1 MPGLHRVEGRC
12 LSADAHLALLG
23 VNYSGNGI
31 LGLRKIKKQREIAAS
46 FHIAGYNMALFYM
59 DERRMTG
66 FRFRKCSFLNMG
78 SMILWVQTGFDTYD
92 MTGRNNCKGE
102 TFFMKNERF
111 ERYIYMGVTAILVLI
126 AAVFVVFLFL
136 ERNAVFAFL
145 GKVRFVLAPVIY
157 GAVLA
162 FLMSPVYNWCYN
174 TVVYVHDDD
183 KGKEDEEKK
192 IAPKKRFKSESFGNF
207 LGKAVGTVVSLA
219 FLIAVVVS
227 LSSMIIPQLYSSIV
241 GIINMMPV
249 YFQNV
254 YDWLT
259 EFFVNNPP
267 VEQAIL
273 NIYEQSAQYFQS
285 WMETDLMSNLS
296 NFQNFQNIEKIV
308 GGVSSGVMNVI
319 TLTKNMLIGLIV
331 MIYLLNIK
339 ESLSAQGKKFIYSVL
354 PLKAANIVVAEF
366 QFIKKAFSGFII
378 GKLIDSLII
387 GILCFILMH
396 LFKLPYELLIS
407 VIIGVTNIIP
417 FFGPFIGAVPCAIL
431 VFLISPKQCLY
442 FIGLILVLQQF
453 DGNILGPKILGN
465 STGVSSFGVLFSILL
480 FGGLC
485 GFVGMIIAV
494 PLMAVIIH
502 IYNQIQEY
510 LLSKKSLSIKEED
523 YVNLKRIDEQSGEYK
538 KHSDEQ

>member
-1 MPGLHRVEGRC
+1 
-12 LSADAHLALLG
+12 
-23 VNYSGNGI
+23 
-31 LGLRKIKKQREIAAS
+31 
-46 FHIAGYNMALFYM
+46 
-59 DERRMTG
+59 
-66 FRFRKCSFLNMG
+66 
-78 SMILWVQTGFDTYD
+78 
-92 MTGRNNCKGE
+92 
-102 TFFMKNERF
+102 MKNERF

-183 KGKEDEEKK
+183 KKKEDEEKK
-192 IAPKKRFKSESFGNF
+192 IAPKKRF
-207 LGKAVGTVVSLA
+207 LGKAVGTVISLA
-219 FLIAVVVS
+219 FLIVVVVS

-407 VIIGVTNIIP
+407 VIIGVTNVIP
-417 FFGPFIGAVPCAIL
+417 FFGPFIGAAPCAIL

-523 YVNLKRIDEQSGEYK
+523 YVNLKRIDEQNGE
-538 KHSDEQ
+538 

>member
-1 MPGLHRVEGRC
+1 
-12 LSADAHLALLG
+12 
-23 VNYSGNGI
+23 
-31 LGLRKIKKQREIAAS
+31 
-46 FHIAGYNMALFYM
+46 
-59 DERRMTG
+59 
-66 FRFRKCSFLNMG
+66 
-78 SMILWVQTGFDTYD
+78 
-92 MTGRNNCKGE
+92 
-102 TFFMKNERF
+102 MKNERF
-111 ERYIYMGVTAILVLI
+111 ERYIYTGVTAILVLI

-136 ERNAVFAFL
+136 ERSAVFAFL

-162 FLMSPVYNWCYN
+162 FLMSPVYNWCYRL
-174 TVVYVHDDD
+174 TVYT
-183 KGKEDEEKK
+183 GKSGE
-192 IAPKKRFKSESFGNF
+192 PKARFKNEKLGAFFGRS
-207 LGKAVGTVVSLA
+207 VGTAVSLV
-219 FLIAVVVS
+219 FLLAVIVS

-241 GIINMMPV
+241 GIINMMPE

-259 EFFVNNPP
+259 DFFVNNPP

-273 NIYEQSAQYFQS
+273 NIYEQSAQYFQN

-296 NFQNFQNIEKIV
+296 NFQNFQNIEKIL
-308 GGVSSGVMNVI
+308 GGVSSGVMNLI
-319 TLTKNMLIGLIV
+319 TLTKNLLIGLIV

-339 ESLSAQGKKFIYSVL
+339 ESLSAQGKKFIYSIL
-354 PLKAANIVVAEF
+354 PLKAANTVVGEF
-366 QFIKKAFSGFII
+366 RFIKKAFSGFII

-407 VIIGVTNIIP
+407 VIIGVTNVIP
-417 FFGPFIGAVPCAIL
+417 FFGPFIGAAPCAIL

-523 YVNLKRIDEQSGEYK
+523 YVNLKRIDEQNGEYK
-538 KHSDEQ
+538 KHGDEQ

>member
-1 MPGLHRVEGRC
+1 
-12 LSADAHLALLG
+12 
-23 VNYSGNGI
+23 
-31 LGLRKIKKQREIAAS
+31 
-46 FHIAGYNMALFYM
+46 
-59 DERRMTG
+59 
-66 FRFRKCSFLNMG
+66 
-78 SMILWVQTGFDTYD
+78 
-92 MTGRNNCKGE
+92 
-102 TFFMKNERF
+102 MKNERF

-136 ERNAVFAFL
+136 EREAVFAFL
-145 GKVRFVLAPVIY
+145 GKIRFVLAPVIY

-162 FLMSPVYNWCYN
+162 FLMSPVYNWCYRL
-174 TVVYVHDDD
+174 VVYTGDP
-183 KGKEDEEKK
+183 GRENEKT
-192 IAPKKRFKSESFGNF
+192 PKKRFKNEKMGAF
-207 LGKAVGTVVSLA
+207 LGRTTGTVVSLV
-219 FLIAVVVS
+219 FLITVIVS

-259 EFFVNNPP
+259 DFFVNNPP

-273 NIYEQSAQYFQS
+273 NIYEQSAQYFQN

-296 NFQNFQNIEKIV
+296 NIQNFQNLEKIV
-308 GGVSSGVMNVI
+308 GGVSSGVMNII
-319 TLTKNMLIGLIV
+319 TLTKNLLIGLIV
-331 MIYLLNIK
+331 MVYLLNIK
-339 ESLSAQGKKFIYSVL
+339 ESLSAQSKKFIYSIL
-354 PLKAANIVVAEF
+354 PLKAANITVEEF

-387 GILCFILMH
+387 GILCFILMN
-396 LFKLPYELLIS
+396 LFKLPYEMLIS
-407 VIIGVTNIIP
+407 VIIGVTNVIP
-417 FFGPFIGAVPCAIL
+417 FFGPFIGAVPCALL

-480 FGGLC
+480 FGGLY

-502 IYNQIQEY
+502 IYKQVQDHF
-510 LLSKKSLSIKEED
+510 LAKKKLSTKEED
-523 YVNLKRIDEQSGEYK
+523 YVNLNRIDEQSGKYER
-538 KHSDEQ
+538 H

>member
-1 MPGLHRVEGRC
+1 
-12 LSADAHLALLG
+12 
-23 VNYSGNGI
+23 
-31 LGLRKIKKQREIAAS
+31 
-46 FHIAGYNMALFYM
+46 
-59 DERRMTG
+59 
-66 FRFRKCSFLNMG
+66 
-78 SMILWVQTGFDTYD
+78 MILWVQTGFATR
-92 MTGRNNCKGE
+92 GRGERSGCKGE

-126 AAVFVVFLFL
+126 VAVFVVFLFL

-162 FLMSPVYNWCYN
+162 FFMSPVYNR
-174 TVVYVHDDD
+174 
-183 KGKEDEEKK
+183 

-207 LGKAVGTVVSLA
+207 LGKAVGTVISLA
-219 FLIAVVVS
+219 FLIVVVVS

-407 VIIGVTNIIP
+407 VIIGVTNVIP
-417 FFGPFIGAVPCAIL
+417 FFGPFIGAAPCAIL

-523 YVNLKRIDEQSGEYK
+523 YVNLKRIDEQNGEYK
-538 KHSDEQ
+538 KHGDEQ

>member
-1 MPGLHRVEGRC
+1 
-12 LSADAHLALLG
+12 
-23 VNYSGNGI
+23 
-31 LGLRKIKKQREIAAS
+31 
-46 FHIAGYNMALFYM
+46 
-59 DERRMTG
+59 
-66 FRFRKCSFLNMG
+66 
-78 SMILWVQTGFDTYD
+78 
-92 MTGRNNCKGE
+92 
-102 TFFMKNERF
+102 MKNERF

-136 ERNAVFAFL
+136 ERDAVFDFL

-174 TVVYVHDDD
+174 TVVYVHEDN

-192 IAPKKRFKSESFGNF
+192 SAPKKRFKSESFGDF
-207 LGKAVGTVVSLA
+207 LGRAVGTVVSLA
-219 FLIAVVVS
+219 FLIAVIVS

-259 EFFVNNPP
+259 DFFVNNPP

-285 WMETDLMSNLS
+285 WMETDLMANLS
-296 NFQNFQNIEKIV
+296 NFQNFQNIEKIL

-319 TLTKNMLIGLIV
+319 TLTKNLLIGLIV
-331 MIYLLNIK
+331 MVYLLNIK

-354 PLKAANIVVAEF
+354 PLKAANIVVGEF
-366 QFIKKAFSGFII
+366 QFIKSAFSGFII

-387 GILCFILMH
+387 GILCFVLMT

-407 VIIGVTNIIP
+407 VIIGVTNVIP

-431 VFLISPKQCLY
+431 VFLISPRQCLY

-480 FGGLC
+480 FGGLY
-485 GFVGMIIAV
+485 GFVGMIVAV

-502 IYNQIQEY
+502 IYKQLQEY
-510 LLSKKSLSIKEED
+510 FLSKKKLKLEESD
-523 YVNLKRIDEQSGEYK
+523 YVELHYIDEQTGEYVKNEK
-538 KHSDEQ
+538 KK

>member
-1 MPGLHRVEGRC
+1 
-12 LSADAHLALLG
+12 
-23 VNYSGNGI
+23 
-31 LGLRKIKKQREIAAS
+31 
-46 FHIAGYNMALFYM
+46 
-59 DERRMTG
+59 
-66 FRFRKCSFLNMG
+66 
-78 SMILWVQTGFDTYD
+78 
-92 MTGRNNCKGE
+92 
-102 TFFMKNERF
+102 MKNERF

-136 ERNAVFAFL
+136 ERDAVFAFL

-174 TVVYVHDDD
+174 TVVYVHEDN
-183 KGKEDEEKK
+183 KGKADEEKK
-192 IAPKKRFKSESFGNF
+192 SAPKKRFKSESFGDF
-207 LGKAVGTVVSLA
+207 LGRAVGTVVSLA
-219 FLIAVVVS
+219 FLIAVIVS

-259 EFFVNNPP
+259 DFFVNNPP

-285 WMETDLMSNLS
+285 WMETDLMANLS
-296 NFQNFQNIEKIV
+296 NFQNFQNLEKIL

-319 TLTKNMLIGLIV
+319 TLTKNLLIGLIV
-331 MIYLLNIK
+331 MVYLLNIK

-354 PLKAANIVVAEF
+354 PLKAANIVVGEF
-366 QFIKKAFSGFII
+366 QFIKSAFSGFII

-387 GILCFILMH
+387 GILCFVLMN

-407 VIIGVTNIIP
+407 VIIGVTNVIP

-431 VFLISPKQCLY
+431 VFLISPRQCLY
-442 FIGLILVLQQF
+442 FIGLILVIQQF

-480 FGGLC
+480 FGGLY
-485 GFVGMIIAV
+485 GFVGMIVAV

-502 IYNQIQEY
+502 IYKQLQEY
-510 LLSKKSLSIKEED
+510 FLSKKKLKLEESD
-523 YVNLKRIDEQSGEYK
+523 YVELHYIDEQTGEYVK
-538 KHSDEQ
+538 NEKRK

>member
-1 MPGLHRVEGRC
+1 
-12 LSADAHLALLG
+12 
-23 VNYSGNGI
+23 
-31 LGLRKIKKQREIAAS
+31 
-46 FHIAGYNMALFYM
+46 
-59 DERRMTG
+59 
-66 FRFRKCSFLNMG
+66 
-78 SMILWVQTGFDTYD
+78 
-92 MTGRNNCKGE
+92 
-102 TFFMKNERF
+102 MKNERF

-183 KGKEDEEKK
+183 KKKEEKK

-207 LGKAVGTVVSLA
+207 LGKAVGTVISLA
-219 FLIAVVVS
+219 FLIVVVVS

-407 VIIGVTNIIP
+407 VIIGVTNVIP

-453 DGNILGPKILGN
+453 DGNSLGPKILGN

-523 YVNLKRIDEQSGEYK
+523 YVNLKRIDEQNGEYK
-538 KHSDEQ
+538 KHGDEQ

>member
-1 MPGLHRVEGRC
+1 MTEVG
-12 LSADAHLALLG
+12 
-23 VNYSGNGI
+23 SG
-31 LGLRKIKKQREIAAS
+31 
-46 FHIAGYNMALFYM
+46 
-59 DERRMTG
+59 
-66 FRFRKCSFLNMG
+66 
-78 SMILWVQTGFDTYD
+78 
-92 MTGRNNCKGE
+92 CKGE
-102 TFFMKNERF
+102 IFFMKNERF

-136 ERNAVFAFL
+136 ERAAVFAFL
-145 GKVRFVLAPVIY
+145 GKIRFVLAPVIY

-162 FLMSPVYNWCYN
+162 FLMSPVYNWCY
-174 TVVYVHDDD
+174 TMVVYVEDHG
-183 KGKEDEEKK
+183 KGKEDGEKK
-192 IAPKKRFKSESFGNF
+192 RRSKKRFKNEGFGAF

-259 EFFVNNPP
+259 DFFVNNPP

-296 NFQNFQNIEKIV
+296 NFQNFQNIEKIL

-339 ESLSAQGKKFIYSVL
+339 ESLSAQGKKFIYSAL

-387 GILCFILMH
+387 GILCFVLMH

-407 VIIGVTNIIP
+407 VIIGVTNVIP
-417 FFGPFIGAVPCAIL
+417 FFGPFIGAIPCAIL

-480 FGGLC
+480 FGGLY

-502 IYNQIQEY
+502 VYNQLQDHF
-510 LLSKKSLSIKEED
+510 LAKKNLSSKEED
-523 YVNLKRIDEQSGEYK
+523 YVNLNRIDEQSGKYE
-538 KHSDEQ
+538 KHEDTQ

>member
-1 MPGLHRVEGRC
+1 
-12 LSADAHLALLG
+12 
-23 VNYSGNGI
+23 
-31 LGLRKIKKQREIAAS
+31 
-46 FHIAGYNMALFYM
+46 
-59 DERRMTG
+59 
-66 FRFRKCSFLNMG
+66 MG

-183 KGKEDEEKK
+183 KRKEDEEKK
-192 IAPKKRFKSESFGNF
+192 SAPKKRFKSESFGNF
-207 LGKAVGTVVSLA
+207 LGKAVGTVISLA
-219 FLIAVVVS
+219 FLIVVVVS

-249 YFQNV
+249 Y
-254 YDWLT
+254 
-259 EFFVNNPP
+259 
-267 VEQAIL
+267 
-273 NIYEQSAQYFQS
+273 
-285 WMETDLMSNLS
+285 
-296 NFQNFQNIEKIV
+296 FQNFQNIEKIV

-407 VIIGVTNIIP
+407 VIIGVTNVIP

-523 YVNLKRIDEQSGEYK
+523 YVNLKRIDEQNGEYK
-538 KHSDEQ
+538 KHGDEQ

>member
-1 MPGLHRVEGRC
+1 
-12 LSADAHLALLG
+12 
-23 VNYSGNGI
+23 
-31 LGLRKIKKQREIAAS
+31 
-46 FHIAGYNMALFYM
+46 
-59 DERRMTG
+59 
-66 FRFRKCSFLNMG
+66 
-78 SMILWVQTGFDTYD
+78 
-92 MTGRNNCKGE
+92 
-102 TFFMKNERF
+102 MKNERF

-136 ERNAVFAFL
+136 ERAAVLAFL
-145 GKVRFVLAPVIY
+145 GKIRFVLAPVIY

-162 FLMSPVYNWCYN
+162 FLMSPVYNWCY
-174 TVVYVHDDD
+174 TMVVYVEDHG
-183 KGKEDEEKK
+183 KGKEDGEKK
-192 IAPKKRFKSESFGNF
+192 RRSKKRFKNEGFGAF

-219 FLIAVVVS
+219 FLIAVIVS

-259 EFFVNNPP
+259 DFFVNNPP

-296 NFQNFQNIEKIV
+296 NFQNFQNIEKIL

-339 ESLSAQGKKFIYSVL
+339 ESLSAQGKKFIYSAL

-378 GKLIDSLII
+378 GKLIASLII

-407 VIIGVTNIIP
+407 VIIGVTNVIP
-417 FFGPFIGAVPCAIL
+417 FFGPFIGAIPCAIL

-480 FGGLC
+480 FGGLY

-502 IYNQIQEY
+502 IYNQIQDHF
-510 LLSKKSLSIKEED
+510 LAKKKLSSEEKD
-523 YVNLKRIDEQSGEYK
+523 YVNLDRIDEQSGEYK
-538 KHSDEQ
+538 KHVDTQ

>member
-1 MPGLHRVEGRC
+1 
-12 LSADAHLALLG
+12 
-23 VNYSGNGI
+23 
-31 LGLRKIKKQREIAAS
+31 
-46 FHIAGYNMALFYM
+46 
-59 DERRMTG
+59 
-66 FRFRKCSFLNMG
+66 
-78 SMILWVQTGFDTYD
+78 
-92 MTGRNNCKGE
+92 
-102 TFFMKNERF
+102 MKNERF
-111 ERYIYMGVTAILVLI
+111 ERYIYTGVTAILVLI

-136 ERNAVFAFL
+136 ERSAVFAFL

-162 FLMSPVYNWCYN
+162 FLMSPVYNWCYRL
-174 TVVYVHDDD
+174 TVYT
-183 KGKEDEEKK
+183 GKSGE
-192 IAPKKRFKSESFGNF
+192 PKARFKNEKLGAFFGRS
-207 LGKAVGTVVSLA
+207 VGTAVSLV
-219 FLIAVVVS
+219 FLLAVIVS

-241 GIINMMPV
+241 VIINMMPE

-259 EFFVNNPP
+259 DFFVNNPP

-273 NIYEQSAQYFQS
+273 NIYEQSAQYFQN

-296 NFQNFQNIEKIV
+296 NFQNFQNIEKIL
-308 GGVSSGVMNVI
+308 GGVSSGVMNLI
-319 TLTKNMLIGLIV
+319 TLTKNLLIGLIV
-331 MIYLLNIK
+331 MIYLLNI
-339 ESLSAQGKKFIYSVL
+339 
-354 PLKAANIVVAEF
+354 
-366 QFIKKAFSGFII
+366 
-378 GKLIDSLII
+378 I
-387 GILCFILMH
+387 GILCFILMN

-480 FGGLC
+480 FGGLF

-502 IYNQIQEY
+502 VYRQIQDHF
-510 LLSKKSLSIKEED
+510 LAKKNLSQEEND
-523 YVNLKRIDEQSGEYK
+523 YVKLDRIDEKSGEYIRRTDK
-538 KHSDEQ
+538 Q

>member
-1 MPGLHRVEGRC
+1 
-12 LSADAHLALLG
+12 
-23 VNYSGNGI
+23 
-31 LGLRKIKKQREIAAS
+31 
-46 FHIAGYNMALFYM
+46 
-59 DERRMTG
+59 
-66 FRFRKCSFLNMG
+66 
-78 SMILWVQTGFDTYD
+78 
-92 MTGRNNCKGE
+92 
-102 TFFMKNERF
+102 MKNERF

-183 KGKEDEEKK
+183 KKKEDEEKK

-207 LGKAVGTVVSLA
+207 LGKAVGTVISLA
-219 FLIAVVVS
+219 FLIVVVVS

-296 NFQNFQNIEKIV
+296 NFQNIEKIV

-407 VIIGVTNIIP
+407 VIIGVTNVIP
-417 FFGPFIGAVPCAIL
+417 FFGPFIGAAPCAIL

-523 YVNLKRIDEQSGEYK
+523 YVNLKRIDEQNGEYK
-538 KHSDEQ
+538 KTR

>member
-1 MPGLHRVEGRC
+1 
-12 LSADAHLALLG
+12 
-23 VNYSGNGI
+23 
-31 LGLRKIKKQREIAAS
+31 
-46 FHIAGYNMALFYM
+46 
-59 DERRMTG
+59 
-66 FRFRKCSFLNMG
+66 
-78 SMILWVQTGFDTYD
+78 
-92 MTGRNNCKGE
+92 
-102 TFFMKNERF
+102 MKNERF

-183 KGKEDEEKK
+183 KKKEDEEKK

-207 LGKAVGTVVSLA
+207 LGKAVGTVISLA
-219 FLIAVVVS
+219 FLIVVVVS

-296 NFQNFQNIEKIV
+296 NFQNIEKIV

-319 TLTKNMLIGLIV
+319 TLTKNMLIGLVV

-407 VIIGVTNIIP
+407 VIIGVTNVIP

-523 YVNLKRIDEQSGEYK
+523 YVNLKRIDEQNGEYK
-538 KHSDEQ
+538 KHGDEQ

>member
-1 MPGLHRVEGRC
+1 
-12 LSADAHLALLG
+12 
-23 VNYSGNGI
+23 
-31 LGLRKIKKQREIAAS
+31 
-46 FHIAGYNMALFYM
+46 
-59 DERRMTG
+59 
-66 FRFRKCSFLNMG
+66 
-78 SMILWVQTGFDTYD
+78 MILWVQTGFATR
-92 MTGRNNCKGE
+92 GRGERSCCKGE

-162 FLMSPVYNWCYN
+162 FLMSPVYNRCYN

-183 KGKEDEEKK
+183 KKKKDEEKK

-207 LGKAVGTVVSLA
+207 LGKAVGTVISLA
-219 FLIAVVVS
+219 FLIVVVVS

-407 VIIGVTNIIP
+407 VIIGVTNVIP
-417 FFGPFIGAVPCAIL
+417 FFGPFIGAAPCAIL

-523 YVNLKRIDEQSGEYK
+523 YVNLKRIDEQNGEYK
-538 KHSDEQ
+538 KHGDEQ

>member
-1 MPGLHRVEGRC
+1 
-12 LSADAHLALLG
+12 
-23 VNYSGNGI
+23 
-31 LGLRKIKKQREIAAS
+31 
-46 FHIAGYNMALFYM
+46 
-59 DERRMTG
+59 
-66 FRFRKCSFLNMG
+66 
-78 SMILWVQTGFDTYD
+78 
-92 MTGRNNCKGE
+92 
-102 TFFMKNERF
+102 MKNERF

-136 ERNAVFAFL
+136 ERAAVLAFL
-145 GKVRFVLAPVIY
+145 GKIRFVLAPVIY

-162 FLMSPVYNWCYN
+162 FLMSPVYNWCY
-174 TVVYVHDDD
+174 TMVVYVEDHG
-183 KGKEDEEKK
+183 KGKEDGEKK
-192 IAPKKRFKSESFGNF
+192 RRSKKRFKNEGFGAF

-219 FLIAVVVS
+219 FLIAVIVS

-259 EFFVNNPP
+259 DFFVNNPP

-296 NFQNFQNIEKIV
+296 NFQNFQNIEKIL

-407 VIIGVTNIIP
+407 VIIGVTNVIP
-417 FFGPFIGAVPCAIL
+417 FFGPFIGAIPCAIL

-523 YVNLKRIDEQSGEYK
+523 YVNLKRIDEQSGEYRK
-538 KHSDEQ
+538 QSDEQ

>member
-1 MPGLHRVEGRC
+1 
-12 LSADAHLALLG
+12 
-23 VNYSGNGI
+23 
-31 LGLRKIKKQREIAAS
+31 
-46 FHIAGYNMALFYM
+46 
-59 DERRMTG
+59 
-66 FRFRKCSFLNMG
+66 
-78 SMILWVQTGFDTYD
+78 
-92 MTGRNNCKGE
+92 
-102 TFFMKNERF
+102 MKNERF

-136 ERNAVFAFL
+136 ERDAVFAFL

-174 TVVYVHDDD
+174 IVVYVDDN
-183 KGKEDEEKK
+183 GKEKESV
-192 IAPKKRFKSESFGNF
+192 PKKRFKNEDFGAF
-207 LGKAVGTVVSLA
+207 LGRTVGTLVSLA
-219 FLIAVVVS
+219 FLVAVIVS

-259 EFFVNNPP
+259 DFFVNNPP

-273 NIYEQSAQYFQS
+273 NIYEQSAQYFQN
-285 WMETDLMSNLS
+285 WMETDLMANLS
-296 NFQNFQNIEKIV
+296 NFQNFQNLEKIL

-319 TLTKNMLIGLIV
+319 TLTKNLLIGLIV
-331 MIYLLNIK
+331 MVYLLNIK

-354 PLKAANIVVAEF
+354 PLKAANIVVGEF
-366 QFIKKAFSGFII
+366 QFIKSAFSGFII

-387 GILCFILMH
+387 GILCFVLMN

-407 VIIGVTNIIP
+407 VIIGVTNVIP

-480 FGGLC
+480 FGGLY
-485 GFVGMIIAV
+485 GFVGMIVAV

-502 IYNQIQEY
+502 IYKQLQEY
-510 LLSKKSLSIKEED
+510 FLSKKKLKLEESD
-523 YVNLKRIDEQSGEYK
+523 YVELHYIDEQTGEYVKNEK
-538 KHSDEQ
+538 KK

>member
-1 MPGLHRVEGRC
+1 
-12 LSADAHLALLG
+12 
-23 VNYSGNGI
+23 
-31 LGLRKIKKQREIAAS
+31 
-46 FHIAGYNMALFYM
+46 
-59 DERRMTG
+59 
-66 FRFRKCSFLNMG
+66 
-78 SMILWVQTGFDTYD
+78 
-92 MTGRNNCKGE
+92 
-102 TFFMKNERF
+102 MKNERF
-111 ERYIYMGVTAILVLI
+111 ERYIYTGVTAILVLI

-136 ERNAVFAFL
+136 ERSAVFAFL

-162 FLMSPVYNWCYN
+162 FLMSPVYNWCYRL
-174 TVVYVHDDD
+174 TVYT
-183 KGKEDEEKK
+183 GKSGE
-192 IAPKKRFKSESFGNF
+192 PKARFKNEKLGAFFGRS
-207 LGKAVGTVVSLA
+207 VGTAVSLV
-219 FLIAVVVS
+219 FLLAVIVS

-241 GIINMMPV
+241 GIINMMPE

-259 EFFVNNPP
+259 DFFVNNPP

-273 NIYEQSAQYFQS
+273 NIYEQSAQYFQ
-285 WMETDLMSNLS
+285 
-296 NFQNFQNIEKIV
+296 NIEKIL
-308 GGVSSGVMNVI
+308 GGVSSGVMNLI
-319 TLTKNMLIGLIV
+319 TLTKNLLIGLIV

-339 ESLSAQGKKFIYSVL
+339 ESLSAQGKKFIYSIL
-354 PLKAANIVVAEF
+354 PLKAANIVVGEF
-366 QFIKKAFSGFII
+366 RFIKKAFSGFII

-387 GILCFILMH
+387 GILCFILMN

-480 FGGLC
+480 FGGLF

-502 IYNQIQEY
+502 VYRQIQDHF
-510 LLSKKSLSIKEED
+510 LAKKNLSQEEND
-523 YVNLKRIDEQSGEYK
+523 YVKLDRIDEKSGEYIRRTDK
-538 KHSDEQ
+538 Q

>member
-1 MPGLHRVEGRC
+1 MGEIMATTMDELITRRFTGALNDPAYAGKTVYDLFEWSKRDVHLTDYKTGRVLCDMQDLEFPSSYSQNAVDIIASKYFRRAGVPVTGHEVSMRQVAHRMVDFWVAALVDEGMVKEGEQAQIVYDELVYMILDQRFAPNSPQWFNTGLKRAYGIAGESQGMYYVDEDSGEVVESLDNYSRTQASAC
-12 LSADAHLALLG
+12 FILSIQDKLLG
-23 VNYSGNGI
+23 EHSISEEYVTETKLFRGGSG
-31 LGLRKIKKQREIAAS
+31 
-46 FHIAGYNMALFYM
+46 
-59 DERRMTG
+59 TG
-66 FRFRKCSFLNMG
+66 
-78 SMILWVQTGFDTYD
+78 
-92 MTGRNNCKGE
+92 
-102 TFFMKNERF
+102 
-111 ERYIYMGVTAILVLI
+111 
-126 AAVFVVFLFL
+126 
-136 ERNAVFAFL
+136 
-145 GKVRFVLAPVIY
+145 
-157 GAVLA
+157 
-162 FLMSPVYNWCYN
+162 
-174 TVVYVHDDD
+174 
-183 KGKEDEEKK
+183 
-192 IAPKKRFKSESFGNF
+192 
-207 LGKAVGTVVSLA
+207 
-219 FLIAVVVS
+219 
-227 LSSMIIPQLYSSIV
+227 
-241 GIINMMPV
+241 
-249 YFQNV
+249 
-254 YDWLT
+254 
-259 EFFVNNPP
+259 
-267 VEQAIL
+267 
-273 NIYEQSAQYFQS
+273 
-285 WMETDLMSNLS
+285 S
-296 NFQNFQNIEKIV
+296 NFSALRGEGERLSG

-407 VIIGVTNIIP
+407 VIIGVTNVIP
-417 FFGPFIGAVPCAIL
+417 FFGPFIGAAPCAIL

-523 YVNLKRIDEQSGEYK
+523 YVNLKRIDEQNGEYK
-538 KHSDEQ
+538 KHGDEQ

>member
-1 MPGLHRVEGRC
+1 
-12 LSADAHLALLG
+12 
-23 VNYSGNGI
+23 
-31 LGLRKIKKQREIAAS
+31 
-46 FHIAGYNMALFYM
+46 
-59 DERRMTG
+59 
-66 FRFRKCSFLNMG
+66 
-78 SMILWVQTGFDTYD
+78 
-92 MTGRNNCKGE
+92 
-102 TFFMKNERF
+102 MKNERF

-162 FLMSPVYNWCYN
+162 FLMSPVYNRCYN

-183 KGKEDEEKK
+183 KKKEEKK

-207 LGKAVGTVVSLA
+207 LGKAVGTVISLA
-219 FLIAVVVS
+219 FLIVVVVS

-407 VIIGVTNIIP
+407 VIIGVTNVIP
-417 FFGPFIGAVPCAIL
+417 FFGPFIGAAPCAIL

-523 YVNLKRIDEQSGEYK
+523 YVNLKRIDEQNGEYK
-538 KHSDEQ
+538 KHGDEQ

>member
-1 MPGLHRVEGRC
+1 
-12 LSADAHLALLG
+12 
-23 VNYSGNGI
+23 
-31 LGLRKIKKQREIAAS
+31 
-46 FHIAGYNMALFYM
+46 
-59 DERRMTG
+59 
-66 FRFRKCSFLNMG
+66 
-78 SMILWVQTGFDTYD
+78 
-92 MTGRNNCKGE
+92 
-102 TFFMKNERF
+102 
-111 ERYIYMGVTAILVLI
+111 MGVTAILVLI

-162 FLMSPVYNWCYN
+162 FLMSPVYNRCYN

-183 KGKEDEEKK
+183 KKKEDEEKK

-207 LGKAVGTVVSLA
+207 LGKAVGTVISLA
-219 FLIAVVVS
+219 FLIVVVVS

-254 YDWLT
+254 HT
-259 EFFVNNPP
+259 PP
-267 VEQAIL
+267 VEQATL

-407 VIIGVTNIIP
+407 VIIGVTNVIP
-417 FFGPFIGAVPCAIL
+417 FFGPFIGAAPCAIL

-523 YVNLKRIDEQSGEYK
+523 YVNLKRIDEQNGEYK
-538 KHSDEQ
+538 KHGDEQ

>member
-1 MPGLHRVEGRC
+1 
-12 LSADAHLALLG
+12 
-23 VNYSGNGI
+23 
-31 LGLRKIKKQREIAAS
+31 
-46 FHIAGYNMALFYM
+46 
-59 DERRMTG
+59 
-66 FRFRKCSFLNMG
+66 
-78 SMILWVQTGFDTYD
+78 MILWVQTGFATR
-92 MTGRNNCKGE
+92 GRGERSGCKGE

-162 FLMSPVYNWCYN
+162 FLMSPVYNRCYN

-183 KGKEDEEKK
+183 KKKEDEEKK

-207 LGKAVGTVVSLA
+207 LGKAVGTVISLA
-219 FLIAVVVS
+219 FLIVVVVS

-285 WMETDLMSNLS
+285 WMETDLMSNL
-296 NFQNFQNIEKIV
+296 QNIEKIV

-407 VIIGVTNIIP
+407 VIIGVTNVIP
-417 FFGPFIGAVPCAIL
+417 FFGPFIGAAPCAIL

-523 YVNLKRIDEQSGEYK
+523 YVNLKRIDEQNGEYK
-538 KHSDEQ
+538 KHGDEQ

>member
-1 MPGLHRVEGRC
+1 
-12 LSADAHLALLG
+12 
-23 VNYSGNGI
+23 
-31 LGLRKIKKQREIAAS
+31 
-46 FHIAGYNMALFYM
+46 
-59 DERRMTG
+59 
-66 FRFRKCSFLNMG
+66 
-78 SMILWVQTGFDTYD
+78 MILWVQTGFATR
-92 MTGRNNCKGE
+92 GRGERSCCKGE

-183 KGKEDEEKK
+183 KRKEDEEKK

-207 LGKAVGTVVSLA
+207 LGKAVGTVISLA
-219 FLIAVVVS
+219 FLIVVVVS

-407 VIIGVTNIIP
+407 VIIGVTNVIP
-417 FFGPFIGAVPCAIL
+417 FFGPFIGAAPC
-431 VFLISPKQCLY
+431 V
-442 FIGLILVLQQF
+442 ILVLQQF

-523 YVNLKRIDEQSGEYK
+523 YVNLKRIDEQNGEYK
-538 KHSDEQ
+538 KTR